1 MLTQQRCDNTDSG
14 NEPGSIGKLFN
25 EYNNAPLTEAHFQEI
40 VARKISGCAQEVAY
54 EVLFRPGKLCLSV
67 EGFYANLH
75 QKELLNLSLE
85 QLHQLAAIDYRHL
98 DVLALAGHK
107 IARLFINIEARIISS
122 LEAELVW
129 LKETL
134 KQQEVELVVEITE
147 RLSAKIAT
155 TAFASIAKL
164 HDFGV
169 KFALDDFE
177 PKGDLRRHWINTAC
191 VDYIKLILP
200 RGFEKSEKVRLDF
213 IDYIYQLKNQAQV
226 KVIVEKIETLEQFLA
241 MELVPYDGLQGY
253 LFSQPEKL
261 AQIELH
267 RHAFG

>member
-1 MLTQQRCDNTDSG
+1 MLTQQRCDNMDSG
-14 NEPGSIGKLFN
+14 NESGSIGKLFN

-54 EVLFRPGKLCLSV
+54 EVLFRPGKLGLSV

-226 KVIVEKIETLEQFLA
+226 KVIVEKVETLEQFLA